1 MPPRKPTKRG
11 FDDPTTMIRD
21 AIIEGHFLPN
31 ERLVEQDLVPH
42 FKANRSAVRLALAR
56 LEQEGL
62 IIREPN
68 RGARVR
74 LVSGKEA
81 IEIMETRSMLESLI
95 ARHAAIKITDDA
107 LAELRKLLEDLHQLI
122 EEGDLIGYAEGNRQ
136 LHARIVA
143 IGDHPTAA
151 KLLLALS
158 AQSVISQFRPF
169 LEPGRPEDLWREHQE
184 LVEALALRDPDRV
197 ERLMRAHM
205 DKATQVINSRL
216 QRLEKGPSNAAMY
229 R

>member
-1 MPPRKPTKRG
+1 
-11 FDDPTTMIRD
+11 MIRE
-21 AIIEGHFLPN
+21 AIVEGHFLPN
-31 ERLVEQDLVPH
+31 ERLVEEDLVPR

-62 IIREPN
+62 VIREPN

-74 LVSGKEA
+74 LVSGNEA

-95 ARHAAIKITDDA
+95 ARHAALKITDDA
-107 LAELRKLLEDLHQLI
+107 LAQLRKLLQELRRLI
-122 EEGDLIGYAEGNRQ
+122 EEGDLISYAEGNRQ

-151 KLLLALS
+151 KLLLGLS

-169 LEPGRPEDLWREHQE
+169 LEPGRPEDLWHEHE
-184 LVEALALRDPDRV
+184 ALVEALASRDPDRV
-197 ERLMRAHM
+197 EHLMRVHL
-205 DKATQVINSRL
+205 DKATQVIHARL
-216 QRLEKGPSNAAMY
+216 RRLETGRYNTEDALSAGAPLQTNPNAVP
-229 R
+229 